1 MMHIYIGVYVVAI
14 KLMYVENSLY
24 LFIYLFIYIYIC
36 MCIDDGFCAYMFSDA
51 IKKNKFV

>member
-24 LFIYLFIYIYIC
+24 LFIYIYIYVCALMMDFVHIC
-36 MCIDDGFCAYMFSDA
+36 SVMQ
-51 IKKNKFV
+51 